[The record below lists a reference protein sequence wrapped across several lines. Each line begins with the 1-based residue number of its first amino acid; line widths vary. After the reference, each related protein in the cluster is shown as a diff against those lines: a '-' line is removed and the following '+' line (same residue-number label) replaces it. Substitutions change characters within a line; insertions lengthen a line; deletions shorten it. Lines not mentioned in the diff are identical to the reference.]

1 MSLLNVLL
9 VTYSFPPAGGV
20 GVLRAASLARYLPA
34 EGIRLDVLTARNASA
49 VGSDP
54 TLLNEIP
61 AEVNIHRTV
70 TLDLPFGIKKLLKK
84 FITGGK
90 PSKDTATT
98 AVSAGKPNFLKKVLQ
113 DALLPDPQVTWFPV
127 LTRAARRIVRERSI
141 DLVLITAPP
150 FSTVLLVEKLRKEFP
165 RLAIVADFR
174 DEWLSTTIDLVSFS
188 RSARARRAARN
199 AEASAVA
206 NATAIVAVT
215 EAARREIRARYP
227 QEPDN
232 KFQLIPNGFDST
244 RVRSSAPSLGP
255 RPGGKIIVT
264 HIGTVYASTDPTTLV
279 EAMQSLP
286 PEVKSRFLLRFI
298 GHIEE
303 PRFREALLQLG
314 ELVELRGFLPQH
326 KALAAMNES
335 DYALLITHDP
345 LNVAAKFYDYI
356 GAGKPILATVNPDGE
371 VRRLLEELRAGWW
384 AGSRDVKGI
393 RRLFIEVAIRGD
405 ALLASYQPDLGKIA
419 QYERKILA
427 QRYAGLLYSIAGRES
442 ERASQAPP
450 AQPAGRGE

>member
-1 MSLLNVLL
+1 MKPLHVLL

-20 GVLRAASLARYLPA
+20 GVLRAASLARYFPA

-49 VGSDP
+49 VGTDP
-54 TLLNEIP
+54 TLLQEIP
-61 AEVNIHRTV
+61 TEVNIHRTL
-70 TLDLPFGIKKLLKK
+70 TLDLPFGIKK

-90 PSKDTATT
+90 PSKDTAT
-98 AVSAGKPNFLKKVLQ
+98 AAAPAGKPNFLKRVLQ
-113 DALLPDPQVTWFPV
+113 DTLLPDPQVTWLPV

-150 FSTVLLVEKLRKEFP
+150 FSDVLLVEKLRKEFP

-174 DEWLSTTIDLVSFS
+174 DEWLSTTIDLVGFS

-199 AEASAVA
+199 AEASAVT
-206 NATAIVAVT
+206 NATAVVAVT

-227 QEPDN
+227 REPDN

-244 RVRSSAPSLGP
+244 RVRRSAPPPGS
-255 RPGGKIIVT
+255 RPGGRIIVT
-264 HIGTVYASTDPTTLV
+264 HVGTVYASTDPTTLI
-279 EAMQSLP
+279 EAVQSLP
-286 PEVKSRFLLRFI
+286 LEVKSRFRLRFI

-314 ELVELRGFLPQH
+314 ELVELKGFLPQH
-326 KALAAMNES
+326 EALAAMNET

-345 LNVAAKFYDYI
+345 LNVAAKLYDYI

-384 AGSRDVKGI
+384 AGSRDVEGI
-393 RRLFIEVAIRGD
+393 RRLFVEVASRSD
-405 ALLASYQPDLGKIA
+405 ALLASYQPDLEKIA

-427 QRYAGLLYSIAGRES
+427 QRYAGLLHSIAGRQS